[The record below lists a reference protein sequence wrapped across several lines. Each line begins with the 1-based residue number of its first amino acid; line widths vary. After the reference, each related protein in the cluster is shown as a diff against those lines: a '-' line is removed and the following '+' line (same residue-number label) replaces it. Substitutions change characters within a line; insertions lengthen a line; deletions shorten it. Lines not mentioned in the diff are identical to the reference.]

1 MHRRDILKVG
11 AATTVATL
19 TAGNAGAGEVKG
31 ASATFVLVHGTWL
44 GGWIWA
50 EVAARLRAMGHRVFT
65 PTLTGV
71 GERHHLITPQIGL
84 DTHIADIVG
93 VLDYEE
99 LNDVILIG
107 HSFSGVAVTGAAD
120 QRRDRIRHIGFFDA
134 LIPHE
139 GRMTG
144 VEMRADGSET
154 EDFRARRAGFIDGYQ
169 MVFLEHYPMKMLIG
183 DEYPDLQAKVKRLLT
198 PHPAKAWTD
207 KLVLSRGG
215 WEGLPRTCWRGAGQI
230 FAPSSVKMWGPAT
243 EPGWNLI
250 DLPVGRM
257 GMMTDP
263 AIVAAAFGKLAV

>member
-1 MHRRDILKVG
+1 MHRRDVLK
-11 AATTVATL
+11 
-19 TAGNAGAGEVKG
+19 AGAGTAVAALAHQSASADQTTK

-50 EVAARLRAMGHRVFT
+50 DVAERLRANGHRVFT

-71 GERHHLITPQIGL
+71 GERHHLISPQIGL

-99 LNDVILIG
+99 LSDVILIG

-120 QRRDRIRHIGFFDA
+120 QRRSKIRHIGFFDA

-144 VEMRADGSET
+144 VEMKADGSET
-154 EDFRARRAGFIDGYQ
+154 DDFMARRAGFIDGYQ

-183 DEYPDLQAKVKRLLT
+183 DEHPELQAKVKRLLT

-207 KLVLSRGG
+207 RLVLKNGG
-215 WEGLPRTCWRGAGQI
+215 WEGLPRTCWRGAGQS
-230 FAPSSVKMWGPAT
+230 FAPSSAKMWGPAT
-243 EPGWNLI
+243 DPGWNLI
-250 DLPVGRM
+250 DVPVGRM

-263 AIVAAAFGKLAV
+263 AIVANAFGKLAA